1 MNYRVKIKII
11 RFLIIFIFFQFLV
24 WFINNNFD
32 LSVLKNLTLSSI
44 SLFGF
49 KTYGD
54 FVYIPQI
61 NAKLRIV
68 NLCTGILMYFTLI
81 SLFFAFFDFKKA
93 VIYSVLFIPIVFFI
107 NLIRIILTCIF
118 TKYFGYFGVLI
129 HDIYWICDGII
140 TFVLF
145 YITKEKI
152 NAK

>member
-1 MNYRVKIKII
+1 MN
-11 RFLIIFIFFQFLV
+11 FLRIGVCLLFFQIIVLV
-24 WFINNNFD
+24 IKPYVYPLQILITKIVASILNLNYQGDTIFINN
-32 LSVLKNLTLSSI
+32 
-44 SLFGF
+44 
-49 KTYGD
+49 
-54 FVYIPQI
+54 YILEVEP
-61 NAKLRIV
+61 
-68 NLCTGILMYFTLI
+68 LCTGILMYFTLI
-81 SLFFAFFDFKKA
+81 SLFFAFSDFKKA